1 MKAELI
7 RNTSEPTE
15 SHYYKLNALLKGA
28 EEIHIAVAFLKNS
41 GFNLI
46 EQSIEK
52 AIKRNV
58 PCRIVAGLHFGLTEP
73 KALRAI
79 LNQFKKTTSQLFLA
93 RNTNNEVFHPKI
105 YLIRIGKTAHIISG
119 SANLTSGGLQNNFEC
134 SMWIETVTSDK
145 VWKDSLSYFD
155 ELCSFSVSN
164 VATEELI
171 DAYEVYFRE
180 QGNARTG
187 SRATPQLEF
196 PTIGFTYKKLIE
208 KFKQFND
215 SNRNKDFDYRTYE
228 YNQARRVLNKIISTK
243 NLSNNEYRDLIDEL
257 AGGSPKHGRYWHSNG
272 LSRGKAG
279 KQGNPGIYQSQNK
292 VIELIQFVKSNKN
305 RSEKYVFETGMMF
318 IQDIPYAGV
327 NFLTEIMMTYNP
339 QKFANL
345 NNNPLK
351 VLNEYT
357 SLTLKKNKQSY
368 TGNDYSSYCNYVR
381 EINEALG
388 LRNMLE
394 ADSFFNWNYQR
405 IVKPRKKK

>member
-7 RNTSEPTE
+7 RNTSEPKE
-15 SHYYKLNALLKGA
+15 SHYFKINELLKRA
-28 EEIHIAVAFLKNS
+28 EEIHIAVAFLKTS
-41 GFNLI
+41 GLNLI
-46 EQSIEK
+46 EPAIEK

-73 KALRAI
+73 IALRAI
-79 LNQFKKTTSQLFLA
+79 LNLFKKSTSQLFLA

-105 YLIRIGKTAHIISG
+105 YLIRIGKTAHIITG
-119 SANLTSGGLQNNFEC
+119 SANLTTGGLQNNFEC
-134 SMWIETVTSDK
+134 SMWIETNTSD
-145 VWKDSLSYFD
+145 VIWKDSLSYFD
-155 ELCSFSVSN
+155 ELCTSSISN
-164 VATEELI
+164 AATKELI

-180 QGNARTG
+180 QRNARKG

-196 PTIGFTYKKLIE
+196 PNAGFSYNKLIE
-208 KFKQFND
+208 KFKQFNN

-228 YNQARRVLNKIISTK
+228 YSQARRVLNKIISTK
-243 NLSNNEYRDLIDEL
+243 NLSNNEFCDLIDEL
-257 AGGSPKHGRYWHSNG
+257 AGGSLKHSRYWHSNG
-272 LSRGKAG
+272 LSRNKAG
-279 KQGNPGIYQSQNK
+279 KQGNPGIYQTQDK
-292 VIELIQFVKSNKN
+292 VIELVRFVKSNKD

-318 IQDIPYAGV
+318 IQSIPFAGV

-339 QKFANL
+339 QKFPNL

-368 TGNDYSSYCNYVR
+368 TGNDYANYCNYVR

-394 ADSFFNWNYQR
+394 ADSFFNWNYQK
-405 IVKPRKKK
+405 IKKANKK